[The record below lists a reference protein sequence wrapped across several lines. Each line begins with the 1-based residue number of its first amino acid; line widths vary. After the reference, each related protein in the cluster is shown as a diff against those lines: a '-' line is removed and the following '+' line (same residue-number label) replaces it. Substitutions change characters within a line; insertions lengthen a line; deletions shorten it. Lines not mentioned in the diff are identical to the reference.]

1 MTENQTSKTQSAIVY
16 QGWDEKTATAV
27 KMTNKIENVKNSIL
41 GSIDANIKF
50 YQDNKDNARSLP
62 NNVKILKDVDDYTT
76 VILKCG
82 TFPIWKNTVKKGVYQ
97 PVQILNDLKAKVEA
111 DFFEKEIKSYLRKKS
126 KQEEETTLTTNNSQ
140 NKSNKKSN
148 KKTSKK

>member
-1 MTENQTSKTQSAIVY
+1 MTENQASKTQSAIIY

-41 GSIDANIKF
+41 GSIEANIKF

-97 PVQILNDLKAKVEA
+97 PVQILNDLKAKVES
-111 DFFEKEIKSYLRKKS
+111 DFFEKEIKAYLKKKA
-126 KQEEETTLTTNNSQ
+126 KQEDDETTLITNKS
-140 NKSNKKSN
+140 SNKKS
-148 KKTSKK
+148 SKKIM

>member
-41 GSIDANIKF
+41 SSIETNIKY
-50 YQDNKDNARSLP
+50 YQDNKDNARSLS
-62 NNVKILKDVDDYTT
+62 NNIRILKDVDDYTT

-82 TFPIWKNTVKKGVYQ
+82 TFPIWKNTVKKGAYQ
-97 PVQILNDLKAKVEA
+97 PVQILKDLKEKVEA
-111 DFFEKEIKSYLRKKS
+111 DFFEKEIKAYLRKKS
-126 KQEEETTLTTNNSQ
+126 KQEDETTATTNNSQ

>member
-1 MTENQTSKTQSAIVY
+1 MTENQTSKTQSAIIY

-41 GSIDANIKF
+41 GSIEANIKF

-97 PVQILNDLKAKVEA
+97 PVQILNDLKAKVES
-111 DFFEKEIKSYLRKKS
+111 DFFEKEIKAYLKKKA
-126 KQEEETTLTTNNSQ
+126 KQEDDETTLITNKS
-140 NKSNKKSN
+140 SNKKS
-148 KKTSKK
+148 SKK

>member
-1 MTENQTSKTQSAIVY
+1 MTENQASKTQSAIIY

-27 KMTNKIENVKNSIL
+27 KMNNKIENVKNSIL
-41 GSIDANIKF
+41 GSIEANIKF

-97 PVQILNDLKAKVEA
+97 PVQILNDLKAKVES
-111 DFFEKEIKSYLRKKS
+111 DFFEKEIKAYLKKKA
-126 KQEEETTLTTNNSQ
+126 KQEDDETTLITNKS
-140 NKSNKKSN
+140 SNKKS
-148 KKTSKK
+148 SKKIM